1 MDKREFNIKVEQ
13 IKKRVNEG
21 DYGTA
26 MRIADAIDWRRV
38 RNINLLTMVAQ
49 IYERNGEYGEAKNIL
64 LLAFERA
71 PSRRTIST
79 RRRTTTESSAT
90 WRPRIPGST
99 FCGT

>member
-49 IYERNGEYGEAKNIL
+49 IYERNGEYGEAKISFCWL
-64 LLAFERA
+64 LSVR
-71 PSRRTIST
+71 PSASGCST
-79 RRRTTTESSAT
+79 S
-90 WRPRIPGST
+90 
-99 FCGT
+99 